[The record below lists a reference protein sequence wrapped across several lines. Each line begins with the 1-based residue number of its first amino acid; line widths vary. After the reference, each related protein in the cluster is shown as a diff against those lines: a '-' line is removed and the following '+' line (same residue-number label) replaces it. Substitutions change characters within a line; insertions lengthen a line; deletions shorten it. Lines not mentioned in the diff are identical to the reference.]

1 MNFFT
6 RALAGLLF
14 LAALQTAQAE
24 DLWSVY
30 QMALERD
37 AKFQAAEAAYFA
49 ALEAKPQARSALL
62 PQVGA
67 QASYSYSD
75 RSIDALGNTY
85 DIEPE
90 ITQWG
95 LSLSQSVYKREY
107 WVGLKQADSR
117 VAQAKALYES
127 AKQDLIVRVTE
138 AYVELL
144 GADDNLRFARAEKE
158 AIGRQLEQAQRRF
171 EVGLIAITDV
181 KESQASYDQAVA
193 NEIAAVNLLD
203 NAREA
208 LQVYTGQYV
217 ASAAPIT
224 EAMPLAEPEPADMQ
238 AWVDTALEQNLQLK
252 AAQFAAEASRQ
263 EVSRQRGGHYPYVD
277 LSVNYTDSTA
287 DQFSTSIGMYE
298 ADTTDTSIMLQATLP
313 IYLGGYTSSKVR
325 EAQSSFQEAQS
336 LLELQKRE
344 TIRQARASYLNVTA
358 DVASVKAYARVLD
371 SNRTAAEA
379 TEAGFEVGTRTAVDV
394 LLTLSAVYQGERDYA
409 RSRYQYVLNGMRLKL
424 AAGTLTEDDV
434 RSINTWIKP

>member
-1 MNFFT
+1 M
-6 RALAGLLF
+6 
-14 LAALQTAQAE
+14 
-24 DLWSVY
+24 
-30 QMALERD
+30 
-37 AKFQAAEAAYFA
+37 
-49 ALEAKPQARSALL
+49 
-62 PQVGA
+62 
-67 QASYSYSD
+67 
-75 RSIDALGNTY
+75 
-85 DIEPE
+85 
-90 ITQWG
+90 
-95 LSLSQSVYKREY
+95 
-107 WVGLKQADSR
+107 
-117 VAQAKALYES
+117 
-127 AKQDLIVRVTE
+127 
-138 AYVELL
+138 
-144 GADDNLRFARAEKE
+144 
-158 AIGRQLEQAQRRF
+158 
-171 EVGLIAITDV
+171 
-181 KESQASYDQAVA
+181 
-193 NEIAAVNLLD
+193 
-203 NAREA
+203 
-208 LQVYTGQYV
+208 
-217 ASAAPIT
+217 
-224 EAMPLAEPEPADMQ
+224 
-238 AWVDTALEQNLQLK
+238 
-252 AAQFAAEASRQ
+252 
-263 EVSRQRGGHYPYVD
+263 
-277 LSVNYTDSTA
+277 NYTDSTA